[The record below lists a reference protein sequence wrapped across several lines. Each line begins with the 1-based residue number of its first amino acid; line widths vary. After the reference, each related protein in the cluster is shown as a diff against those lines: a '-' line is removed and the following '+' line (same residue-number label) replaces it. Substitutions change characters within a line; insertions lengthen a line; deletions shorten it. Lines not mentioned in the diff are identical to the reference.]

1 MTTYLLIVCSIA
13 ALRALYLLY
22 AFFLY
27 PNKESLG
34 EIFTTFMT
42 EALIYRL
49 PFIWLPMSE
58 TYPLIALLMMVIYC
72 GIIAAVLLYRA
83 IDLIRACCIYLR
95 LKPGTRGCGF
105 NKVTGQWLS
114 PGQAALS

>member
-1 MTTYLLIVCSIA
+1 
-13 ALRALYLLY
+13 
-22 AFFLY
+22 
-27 PNKESLG
+27 
-34 EIFTTFMT
+34 MT

-114 PGQAALS
+114 PGQAAWKAGLTACGYLIGSVPFLFLSVGPIVAALLVDDFFK